1 MQSHSIYKPARSRVT
16 AIGLLFLASL
26 LAMVWSVVNGKQFSA
41 DGAYYFLSILQS
53 KDFTHIDWHRQFAN
67 YVTQWPLVV
76 GLHLGLSTPGL
87 LRLLFGLGHLLP
99 YPIAYVALRWQVTR
113 GAEPA
118 LLYAYVFGLMSITLS
133 SDFILMGEHQLLLPL
148 GWPILAFLTHPRLFG
163 LAEWCIAVVLSFLLV
178 RIYEPALFVFLLFFL
193 VILTKG
199 RRDLYGVLLQ
209 RNYGLVF
216 AVVLCMLCWL
226 AGIGISLDGIFHP
239 RDPANRSSFA
249 AAILHVTVNP
259 VLQMTV
265 ISLVFFF
272 AGIRF
277 PKARAILLAMALSVT
292 YLVCRDRFA
301 LFSAQVSFDSRVLV
315 LSLPILIGL
324 SVWILPTFPLSTR
337 KSLWFSAV
345 FLLPVAVDV
354 AGTDVWRDFAQKV
367 QVFAASQDD
376 GLVPAS
382 VHRLNQHPA
391 SWNWTFPSLSIV
403 LGAPHVGS
411 ILENSKDVKW
421 QPFDPKAE
429 LPLPA
434 FAGYGQSLA
443 SRLPKS
449 SPQNIF
455 SNRSVSGAS
464 ASR

>member
-1 MQSHSIYKPARSRVT
+1 MQSHAVYKPARFRVT
-16 AIGLLFLASL
+16 ALDLLFLAFL
-26 LAMVWSVVNGKQFSA
+26 LAMVWAVVNGKQFSA

-53 KDFTHIDWHRQFAN
+53 KDFTHIAWHRQFAS

-76 GLHLGLSTPGL
+76 GLHLGVSSPGL
-87 LRLLFGLGHLLP
+87 LRLFFGLGHLLA
-99 YPIAYVALRWQVTR
+99 YPIAYVALRWQVNR

-118 LLYAYVFGLMSITLS
+118 LLYTYVFGLVSITLS

-148 GWPILAFLTHPRLFG
+148 GWPILAFLTLPRLFG
-163 LAEWCIAVVLSFLLV
+163 LAESCIAVVLSLLMV
-178 RIYEPALFVFLLFFL
+178 RIYEPALFVFLSFFL

-199 RRDLYGVLLQ
+199 RRDLYGALLQ
-209 RNYGLVF
+209 RNYGLVL
-216 AVVLCMLCWL
+216 AMALCMLCWL
-226 AGIGISLDGIFHP
+226 AGIGISLDGIVHP

-249 AAILHVTVNP
+249 AAILHVTANP

-272 AGIRF
+272 AGIRL
-277 PKARAILLAMALSVT
+277 PRARAVLFSMALSVA

-301 LFSAQVSFDSRVLV
+301 LFSARVSFDSRILV

-324 SVWILPTFPLSTR
+324 SVWILPKFPLTTR
-337 KSLWFSAV
+337 ESLWFSAM
-345 FLLPVAVDV
+345 LALPVAVDV
-354 AGTDVWRDFAQKV
+354 AGTDVWHDFAQKV

-376 GLVPAS
+376 GFVPAS
-382 VHRLNQHPA
+382 VHRLNRHPA

-403 LGAPHVGS
+403 LAAPHVGS

-449 SPQNIF
+449 SPQRIF